1 MSIFKRYSRDV
12 IKQNNDIFNNELHFP
27 TKSNIVTYT
36 KKLDKNLFDW
46 IQEVIE
52 GSLKKNTY
60 FINNGYSEDEL
71 KKINEWLIRCTK
83 EMTYNVIRSHYNFVH
98 PDEVLQPTALA
109 CLGLSYKILFGYDSC
124 FDDVID
130 VSNQLQDGDEET
142 KKRLQKL
149 ELDIF
154 KKEDY
159 HVAKK
164 TRRRIGDIHDY
175 IDEWQDLNSIF
186 SLKN

>member
-12 IKQNNDIFNNELHFP
+12 IKQNNDIFNDGLYFP

-36 KKLDKNLFDW
+36 KKLDKILFDW

-52 GSLKKNTY
+52 RSLKKNTY

-71 KKINEWLIRCTK
+71 KKINEWVIRCTK
-83 EMTYNVIRSHYNFVH
+83 EMIYNVIRSHYNFVH
-98 PDEVLQPTALA
+98 PKVLRAIGLT

-124 FDDVID
+124 YNDVID
-130 VSNQLQDGDEET
+130 VSNQYQKGGEES

-149 ELDIF
+149 ELNVF
-154 KKEDY
+154 KKEGY
-159 HVAKK
+159 NVAKK

-186 SLKN
+186 NLKD